1 MPRYA
6 LTLAYDGSGLPG
18 WQTQPSGQAV
28 QDRLERALAAVAGH
42 PVATICAGRTDAGV
56 HALRQVVHFDS
67 DARRP
72 DSAWVRGVNAHL
84 PAAIAVRTVTRVSD
98 DFHARYGASRRRY
111 RYLLYSSPVRHPL
124 LAGRSGWTFRE
135 LDDARM
141 REAAALLAGE
151 HDFSAFRSSECQAA
165 SPVRRLEPIAIR
177 RHGPLLLFDFA
188 GNAFLH
194 HMIRNLMGSLLMIG
208 DWPTIL
214 MSCVTA
220 SVGVIFLSMVQSMTG
235 VIQGLGRQID
245 RERDQQQ
252 QQAARHQGAQYRK
265 QPVGPCAGG
274 RQLAPL
280 HHMQAVDQRCALRH
294 RHPPCRWS
302 ARSSSCPAAAWWQTG
317 CPLWL

>member
-141 REAAALLAGE
+141 REAAVLLAGE

-194 HMIRNLMGSLLMIG
+194 HMIRNIMGSLLMIG
-208 DWPTIL
+208 DGRRPVAWLAEVLASRDRRRAAPTFEPHGL
-214 MSCVTA
+214 YLDGA
-220 SVGVIFLSMVQSMTG
+220 LYEPRFGVPSWSDDGGVPALLAALS
-235 VIQGLGRQID
+235 
-245 RERDQQQ
+245 
-252 QQAARHQGAQYRK
+252 
-265 QPVGPCAGG
+265 
-274 RQLAPL
+274 
-280 HHMQAVDQRCALRH
+280 
-294 RHPPCRWS
+294 
-302 ARSSSCPAAAWWQTG
+302 
-317 CPLWL
+317 